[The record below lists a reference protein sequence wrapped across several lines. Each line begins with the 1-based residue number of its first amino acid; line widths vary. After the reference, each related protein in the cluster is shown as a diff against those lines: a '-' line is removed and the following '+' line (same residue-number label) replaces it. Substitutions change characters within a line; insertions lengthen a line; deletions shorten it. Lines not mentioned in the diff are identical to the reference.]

1 MARLMTMK
9 IAPWSRRGRRTL
21 AAAVMTAAA
30 AAGLAAPALAGPAL
44 AAQASPA
51 GRLLTAGQAGSRAQV
66 PWSKVG
72 PGWALAFYSAD
83 QGGEDIKFKP
93 GAATL
98 YLVNP
103 DGGRYSLVRFA
114 GRSARSQWY
123 LQAWS
128 GDKARAL
135 FTSAPE
141 YGNTVPE
148 HVYQLQLRTGAITSF
163 TLPAGANVVGYTRP
177 AGTNILTEKWNA
189 RQTKITLQRYSLTG
203 QLQKTLATVRT
214 FTSQVA
220 YQQAG
225 AQLAASGTRG
235 LELISNQGGVIRSL
249 PVPGVRGG
257 CSAVRWWGQGTI
269 LATCTS
275 SLSSPEAR
283 MWLVPAGGARPTALT
298 PARGDSGFD
307 FGDFNAWQ
315 LSSGLYVDGVGA
327 CGAVV
332 IGRQPASGPEQQVS
346 VPGSPSSLV
355 VSATRSA
362 LMVERDNG
370 CSPGISL
377 VWFNPATRAMT
388 VALAVSH
395 REYGVRAVVPYFIAG
410 RF

>member
-1 MARLMTMK
+1 M
-9 IAPWSRRGRRTL
+9 L
-21 AAAVMTAAA
+21 AAAAMAA
-30 AAGLAAPALAGPAL
+30 AAGAAGLAGPAL
-44 AAQASPA
+44 VAQASPA
-51 GRLLTAGQAGSRAQV
+51 ASVLAGGQAGSRAEV

-72 PGWALAFYSAD
+72 PGWALAFYSAA
-83 QGGEDIKFKP
+83 QGGEGIKFKP

-98 YLVNP
+98 YLVDP
-103 DGGRYSLVRFA
+103 RGGRYSLARFA
-114 GRSARSQWY
+114 ARSASSQWF

-128 GDKARAL
+128 GDKSRAL

-148 HVYQLQLRTGAITSF
+148 HVYQLQLRSGAITSF
-163 TLPAGANVVGYTRP
+163 TLPAGVNVVGYTRP
-177 AGTNILTEKWNA
+177 EGANILTAKWNS

-214 FTSQVA
+214 YTSQVS

-225 AQLAASGTRG
+225 GQLAAPGLRG
-235 LELISNQGGVIRSL
+235 LELVSNQGGIIRSL
-249 PVPGVRGG
+249 PVPGVRAG
-257 CSAVRWWGQGTI
+257 CGAVRWWNSGTI

-275 SLSSPEAR
+275 SPNSPEAR
-283 MWLVPAGGARPTALT
+283 MWLVPADGARPTALT
-298 PARGDSGFD
+298 PARGNSGFD
-307 FGDFNAWQ
+307 YGDFNAWQ

-327 CGAVV
+327 CGTVV
-332 IGRQPASGPEQQVS
+332 IGRQPAHGPEQQVS

-355 VSATRSA
+355 VNATRSA

-395 REYGVRAVVPYFIAG
+395 HEYGVQAVVPYFIAG